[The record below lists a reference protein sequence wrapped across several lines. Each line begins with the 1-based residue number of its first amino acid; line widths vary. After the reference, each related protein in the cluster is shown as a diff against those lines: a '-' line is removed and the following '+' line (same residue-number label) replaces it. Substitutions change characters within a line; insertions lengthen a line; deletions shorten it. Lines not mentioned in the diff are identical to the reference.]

1 MYEDQFKSEPVIDY
15 FMQISFKNVSA
26 LYKFFIE
33 NEAFQNSDVWK
44 NVYSSEDKPYYDKLT
59 IALLGVDWY
68 FGSKVFQ
75 KCKDTML
82 EGDEIGEQSAS
93 PVPSIFLTGTKI
105 LFNNLLTIKVTIFR
119 IKY

>member
-1 MYEDQFKSEPVIDY
+1 MYEDKFKSEPVIEH
-15 FMQISFKNVSA
+15 FEQISFKNVSA

-33 NEAFQNSDVWK
+33 DEAFKKSDVWK
-44 NVYSSEDKPYYDKLT
+44 DVYSSEEKSYYDKLT
-59 IALLGVDWY
+59 IALLGADWY

-75 KCKDTML
+75 KIDTML

-105 LFNNLLTIKVTIFR
+105 TPPRPSEIC
-119 IKY
+119 